1 MLKPADALKGKIT
14 MLKTDRWLMA
24 AGLKA
29 LGYSVNSVDEAKSA
43 RPRSC

>member
-29 LGYSVNSVDEAKSA
+29 LGYSVNPSTRRRSA